1 MRCALICIG
10 KRHTKVMPKNEYPIF
25 GGVQGQGGICHNR
38 SPRLD
43 VFGNPRVGGD
53 MFFRSIFFRSILL
66 LCVWLM
72 RCAPCRAGC
81 ERICLKDLA
90 LGNRKREKKETRDN
104 HHIHFPD

>member
-1 MRCALICIG
+1 MQFLEGCKA
-10 KRHTKVMPKNEYPIF
+10 K
-25 GGVQGQGGICHNR
+25 GGICYNR

-43 VFGNPRVGGD
+43 VFGNPRVGGEQ
-53 MFFRSIFFRSILL
+53 FLRSILL

-90 LGNRKREKKETRDN
+90 LGNREREKKENRDN